1 MNREKSLQRQE
12 DEGLITIVE
21 YDQFWRCLIAQ
32 MAVNYA
38 SQLRRS
44 WVQVLLKPEFFTSSV
59 SLLTNIAIVTG
70 KSIPF
75 VQFVLLVNRQVFG
88 GIKIELGRGGS
99 GK

>member
-1 MNREKSLQRQE
+1 MNREKPLQRQE
-12 DEGLITIVE
+12 DAGLITIVE

-44 WVQVLLKPEFFTSSV
+44 WVQVLLKPEFFTTSV

-75 VQFVLLVNRQVFG
+75 VQFVLLVNIR
-88 GIKIELGRGGS
+88 
-99 GK
+99 